1 MLKSLDVEH
10 TSKVL
15 SSINKHVEKYHDTLD
30 CKSGGRHADALGFF
44 ACDAGGEDVQC
55 TLSELSFIDTTCHEI
70 QAAVVKSSKS
80 LAGLIGVV
88 LYGDKYLPDSP
99 LFTVFSSIKLPVP

>member
-15 SSINKHVEKYHDTLD
+15 SSIHNRVEKYNGILD
-30 CKSGGRHADALGFF
+30 CKSGVRHADALSFF
-44 ACDAGGEDVQC
+44 AGDAGGEDVQC

-88 LYGDKYLPDSP
+88 SYGDKYLPDSP
-99 LFTVFSSIKLPVP
+99 LFTVFSSVKLPIP